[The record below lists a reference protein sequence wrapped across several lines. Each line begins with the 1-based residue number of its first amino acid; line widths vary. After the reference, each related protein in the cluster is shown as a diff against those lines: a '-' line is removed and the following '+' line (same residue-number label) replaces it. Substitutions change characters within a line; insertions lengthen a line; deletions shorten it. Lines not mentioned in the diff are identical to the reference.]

1 MDVRLPS
8 LSSGRGRAGG
18 LVTVRR
24 TKLTG
29 IAQYALTANQ
39 VGFPNV
45 VEVSC
50 YSGELAG
57 AAGEMDRVGDYC
69 VEARPHQCRGGG
81 RRVKRECL
89 AGFGDPV
96 MLDLQDQC
104 VSVDLGTQ
112 DGGADRSL
120 QIPGGQPQ
128 GCVCVNDAQVGHQH
142 SAHGSAMLM
151 FWVLCSRCGNQKRRH
166 SENRDCFTAFCES
179 HVLLRIVK
187 FDSAVKLCLN
197 SGLQICET

>member
-18 LVTVRR
+18 LVTIRR
-24 TKLTG
+24 TKLSG
-29 IAQYALTANQ
+29 IAQYELTANQ

-81 RRVKRECL
+81 RRGKREGP
-89 AGFGDPV
+89 AGLGDPGR
-96 MLDLQDQC
+96 LDLQDQSG
-104 VSVDLGTQ
+104 SVY
-112 DGGADRSL
+112 
-120 QIPGGQPQ
+120 
-128 GCVCVNDAQVGHQH
+128 
-142 SAHGSAMLM
+142 
-151 FWVLCSRCGNQKRRH
+151 W
-166 SENRDCFTAFCES
+166 
-179 HVLLRIVK
+179 
-187 FDSAVKLCLN
+187 
-197 SGLQICET
+197 